1 MVEDGPEKGDLDGLK
16 DKTVAY
22 LKHKF
27 KDYDYINNEGIKEK
41 DIAKLDSTSQ
51 GRVRLCLAV
60 LSSID
65 YAKKGEYIDFSQS
78 NDNDIFKEIN
88 KLNKRLD
95 DLDNFQ
101 NNLKNDSEF
110 ENNNIIDNTLNV
122 DNNIIENDIE
132 KK

>member
-1 MVEDGPEKGDLDGLK
+1 M
-16 DKTVAY
+16 
-22 LKHKF
+22 
-27 KDYDYINNEGIKEK
+27 INEC
-41 DIAKLDSTSQ
+41 AAL
-51 GRVRLCLAV
+51 VP
-60 LSSID
+60 
-65 YAKKGEYIDFSQS
+65 S

-110 ENNNIIDNTLNV
+110 ENNNIIDNSLNV